1 MKSGEVKAQ
10 GGVRRSEP
18 VNLRLGFCDE
28 DVGYS
33 IDIGLPPPQKP
44 PPDPP
49 SKFERDPE
57 IKREAIFAAPVYRPG
72 SALVERRNAFVRIRE
87 EGSEWTTLSNS
98 LQNFESMLSELSN
111 YRWLCC

>member
-1 MKSGEVKAQ
+1 MKSGEVKVQ

-49 SKFERDPE
+49 SKFELILKSSVRPSLLPPCTGQVVRWSSDAMHSSE
-57 IKREAIFAAPVYRPG
+57 SAKRAVNGPP
-72 SALVERRNAFVRIRE
+72 
-87 EGSEWTTLSNS
+87 
-98 LQNFESMLSELSN
+98 
-111 YRWLCC
+111 